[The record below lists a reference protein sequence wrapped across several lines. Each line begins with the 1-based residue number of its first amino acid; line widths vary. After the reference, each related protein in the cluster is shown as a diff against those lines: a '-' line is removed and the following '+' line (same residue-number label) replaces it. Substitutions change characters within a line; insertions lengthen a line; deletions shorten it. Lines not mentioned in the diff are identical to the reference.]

1 MKSAADSGVQTNRL
15 SRAAEGN
22 PTRQAR
28 INSIG
33 GAMYHNLSR
42 LNYAR
47 NGSVYQ
53 QYSRASRQGRIAT
66 IKMASGA
73 GK

>member
-1 MKSAADSGVQTNRL
+1 MKSAADIGVQTNRL
-15 SRAAEGN
+15 SNAAAGN
-22 PTRQAR
+22 PGRQAR

-33 GAMYHNLSR
+33 GAMYRNLSR

-53 QYSRASRQGRIAT
+53 QYSRSSRQGR
-66 IKMASGA
+66 SG
-73 GK
+73 GLGLSNG

>member
-1 MKSAADSGVQTNRL
+1 MKSTADIGVQTNRL
-15 SRAAEGN
+15 NRAAEGN

-33 GAMYHNLSR
+33 GAMYRNLSR

-53 QYSRASRQGRIAT
+53 
-66 IKMASGA
+66 
-73 GK
+73 

>member
-1 MKSAADSGVQTNRL
+1 MKSAADIGVQTNRL

-33 GAMYHNLSR
+33 GAMYRNL
-42 LNYAR
+42 A
-47 NGSVYQ
+47 V
-53 QYSRASRQGRIAT
+53 
-66 IKMASGA
+66 
-73 GK
+73 